1 MSVSLGCGASGLT
14 TWVIA
19 APLGRPNALLV
30 LQDFAFS
37 QRIGELLVGLTGEKV
52 VEVQEPNMF
61 TPSL

>member
-1 MSVSLGCGASGLT
+1 VWKASGLT